1 MNRGCVPFVTTEITE
16 AALMRDFTTRGPIRT
31 LRGHGDHFKDGWI
44 GYLVQFSSNT
54 ASLQLRKGD
63 ASRDEVG
70 AFRPMPFSGLRGL
83 CADKQDDERVQD
95 FLLRGN
101 EEFKSLRLQEEG
113 PDGVHFFQL

>member
-1 MNRGCVPFVTTEITE
+1 
-16 AALMRDFTTRGPIRT
+16 
-31 LRGHGDHFKDGWI
+31 
-44 GYLVQFSSNT
+44 
-54 ASLQLRKGD
+54 
-63 ASRDEVG
+63 
-70 AFRPMPFSGLRGL
+70 MPFSGLRGL